1 MIAMQEALIAQMNQE
16 NEDIFIGDD
25 DDEDEEDQSS
35 HQ

>member
-1 MIAMQEALIAQMNQE
+1 MQEALIAQMNQE